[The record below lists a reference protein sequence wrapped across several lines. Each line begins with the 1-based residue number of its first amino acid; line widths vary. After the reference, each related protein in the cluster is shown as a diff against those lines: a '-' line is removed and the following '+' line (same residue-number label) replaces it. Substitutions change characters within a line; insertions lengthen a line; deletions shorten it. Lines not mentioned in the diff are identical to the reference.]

1 MTNFIIIY
9 IYIFKIF
16 VGLQTF
22 QDFFFEFLPF
32 TYSKTKL
39 TIPIKNRPSAGD
51 LQWLRLGP
59 PSFLLETFPKKTGG
73 GGVNPPTCGDWEKPS
88 KVEPAEFPGAVVKN
102 G

>member
-1 MTNFIIIY
+1 MPLGSLFGSLFFFGAMTNFIIIY

-73 GGVNPPTCGDWEKPS
+73 GGGKSSNMWRLGETI
-88 KVEPAEFPGAVVKN
+88 
-102 G
+102 